1 MFFFT
6 AIVRFV
12 LVLTVLFCVVSP
24 VVYLAAQEFDD
35 DPLMLDGGDEFGF
48 GQFGDNDFQ
57 NGDFGSEGL
66 QDFGTQQQTQD
77 PQDPFDSQFDSTDQY
92 LDEGAFSDESES
104 TLKDDLIV
112 RRELLSQEG
121 KAVPSN
127 LGYGAG
133 TGLMIGTWFAFIR
146 KETNT
151 RQQFRTIGTSTVVG
165 ALIGIM
171 LGTRSVWDPGAPRPE
186 DDASPRPEDDA
197 SPTGFSQS
205 PTGWLF
211 AQNKES
217 LKITYR
223 WKF

>member
-1 MFFFT
+1 
-6 AIVRFV
+6 
-12 LVLTVLFCVVSP
+12 
-24 VVYLAAQEFDD
+24 
-35 DPLMLDGGDEFGF
+35 MLDGGDEFGF

-57 NGDFGSEGL
+57 SDDFGSGES
-66 QDFGTQQQTQD
+66 QDFGTQQTQD

-112 RRELLSQEG
+112 RRELLSSEG

-151 RQQFRTIGTSTVVG
+151 RDQFRTIGSSTVVG

-186 DDASPRPEDDA
+186 DDASPT
-197 SPTGFSQS
+197 SFTQS
-205 PTGWLF
+205 PAGWLF

-217 LKITYR
+217 LKIAYR

>member
-6 AIVRFV
+6 AIRRFV

-24 VVYLAAQEFDD
+24 VVDLAAQEFDD
-35 DPLMLDGGDEFGF
+35 DPLMLYGGDEFGF

-57 NGDFGSEGL
+57 SGDFGSGGF
-66 QDFGTQQQTQD
+66 QDFGTQQTQD

-104 TLKDDLIV
+104 TLKDDLIG

-121 KAVPSN
+121 KTIPSN

-186 DDASPRPEDDA
+186 EDTPRPEEDA

-217 LKITYR
+217 LKIAYR

>member
-1 MFFFT
+1 MSLFFMFFFT
-6 AIVRFV
+6 AIRRFV
-12 LVLTVLFCVVSP
+12 LVLTVFFCVVSP
-24 VVYLAAQEFDD
+24 VVDLAAQEFDD

-48 GQFGDNDFQ
+48 GQFGDNDLQ
-57 NGDFGSEGL
+57 SDDFGSGEF
-66 QDFGTQQQTQD
+66 QDLGTQQTQD

-112 RRELLSQEG
+112 RRELLSSEG

-151 RQQFRTIGTSTVVG
+151 RDQFRTIGSSTVVG

-186 DDASPRPEDDA
+186 DDASP
-197 SPTGFSQS
+197 TGFTQS
-205 PTGWLF
+205 PAGWLF

-217 LKITYR
+217 LKIAYR